1 MSNPFNPL
9 DWIQSTQDWF
19 RKTEVSSG
27 FRPYLIIVVMTLGL
41 GFTMLI
47 LFRDD
52 YLIKRVSLGLIV
64 GPIMVI
70 SIVYF
75 IKAFTNP
82 DFCRSEKH
90 VQVMRKIEI
99 ESFGTE
105 QKQIPSGSFIDMDSD
120 EDVNDMAIIESKDN
134 S

>member
-19 RKTEVSSG
+19 RKTEVTSG
-27 FRPYLIIVVMTLGL
+27 FRPYLIIVVMAMGL
-41 GFTMLI
+41 GFTMLV

-52 YLIKRVSLGLIV
+52 YLIKLVSIGLIV
-64 GPIMVI
+64 GPIIVI
-70 SIVYF
+70 SIIYS
-75 IKAFTNP
+75 IKSFTHP

-90 VQVMRKIEI
+90 VQLMRKIEV

-105 QKQIPSGSFIDMDSD
+105 QKQISSASFIDMDAE
-120 EDVNDMAIIESKDN
+120 EDVNDVGVIEIKDN
-134 S
+134 A